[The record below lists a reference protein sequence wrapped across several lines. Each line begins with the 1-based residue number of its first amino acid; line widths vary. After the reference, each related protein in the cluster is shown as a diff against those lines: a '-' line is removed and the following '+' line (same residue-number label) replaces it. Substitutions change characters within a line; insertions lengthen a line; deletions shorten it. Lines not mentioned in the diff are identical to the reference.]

1 MDIIGL
7 ERLSVGYQEIKTA
20 LSRMGRISLS
30 SLALSQKLHLLSCLN
45 KKMLYVAGEENSSEV
60 ADLLNR
66 YGVKT
71 EIFPAET
78 DPVMYR
84 SGVALSLT
92 SARVSALLKWTEGE
106 IDCLV
111 VPPEVLA
118 GYLPPKKLF
127 RERCTTLSVGDE
139 QDISALAMSLAKNG
153 YVREERAESKGTYSL
168 NGDIIEIFPINSDLP
183 LRVMTDFDVIES
195 IKYFQPETMTIVR
208 RCERVLIPP
217 AGDVI
222 IPKEAMVGLL
232 DRIRKGI
239 GLQNARAKTRT
250 EEILSDL
257 ELQMGF
263 GGTAALNWLYPF
275 VLPYLSTLF
284 DYLDFDDLI
293 VIDEDKA
300 GMDRLNRFYEGIK
313 ARVARLIPEGEALK
327 DHYNSVV
334 PLSLVNEGFNLHK
347 VLEFSN
353 YRVGIS
359 APEEGL
365 FVRDSRGL
373 PSYFANLG
381 LLTKDVD
388 EFLNR
393 GYEVVMFG
401 GSEENVAT
409 LKNFFGDRVFYR
421 KDKLTRG
428 FIDRYSKVMVVGTVD
443 MNIKATA
450 KAVEKTPK
458 TTIAPRVGD
467 YVVHEQYGIGQ
478 CLGIQHV
485 KSYVG
490 EHDYLVLQYAG
501 ENKIFL
507 PVYQMDMLSFY
518 AGSDKNPKLS
528 NPNKDEFAK
537 EKAKAKSSIKKL
549 AIDLLE
555 LYARREESRGYRYPK
570 EPPLEREFESAFEFE
585 ETPDQAQA
593 IAEIKKD
600 MESGRVMDRLICGD
614 VGFGKTEV
622 AFRAVFKTV
631 LENRQAAILAP
642 TTILAEQHYMNAVNR
657 FAPFG
662 IRVACLTRFRTK
674 EEVQSILA
682 GVASG
687 SIGLV
692 VGTHRILSKDV
703 NFFDLGLL
711 VLDEEQRFGVEQKE
725 RLKLL
730 RTNVNVLS
738 MSATPIPRTLDM
750 ALSGIRDI
758 SVLDTPPKGRQAV
771 KTLVAEYSDS
781 LLKEAVRKEL
791 ERGGQTFILINNI
804 EKLAPFASRVKEFFP
819 EARIVMGHGR
829 MAAELLEKNIYKFY
843 NKEADIL
850 VSTTIIENGIDI
862 PDANTLVVI
871 DADRLG
877 LSQMYQLKGRV
888 GRSSTLASAYFTY
901 PENKILDTIARK
913 RLEALSDNSDLG
925 AGYRLALMD
934 LEIRGAGNVLGR
946 EQHGHVEKI
955 GYDMYCKLLRETVAV
970 LKGEAVSEHTDTEVC
985 IRTNA
990 YIGEDYVKSERE
1002 RLKLYKRIAEISS
1015 VEERESIITDVKEMY
1030 GELPKPVLNL
1040 VDISLIRVMGS
1051 RVGVVKVVADNENC
1065 KVVWKNAEYANSTS
1079 AKTAEKAISK
1089 KSYIRHPDA
1098 FTFVFAGVVGGISG
1112 KISLLR
1118 EFLANANGIIV

>member
-7 ERLSVGYQEIKTA
+7 ERL
-20 LSRMGRISLS
+20 RISYGEIASALKRLGRLS
-30 SLALSQKLHLLSCLN
+30 ISTVALSQKLHLLSFLN

-71 EIFPAET
+71 EIFPAEA
-78 DPVMYR
+78 DPIMYR
-84 SGVALSLT
+84 SGVALAIT
-92 SARVSALLKWTEGE
+92 SARVSALQKWIEGE
-106 IDCLV
+106 ISCLV
-111 VPPEVLA
+111 VTPEVLA
-118 GYLPPKKLF
+118 GYLPSKQLF
-127 RERCTTLSVGDE
+127 MERCLTLQVGE
-139 QDISALAMSLAKNG
+139 EWDISALAISLAKNG
-153 YVREERAESKGTYSL
+153 YIREERAECKGTYSL
-168 NGDIIEIFPINSDLP
+168 SGDILEIFPINSDLP
-183 LRVMTDFDVIES
+183 LRIMTDFDTIES

-208 RCERVLIPP
+208 RLEKVTIPP
-217 AGDVI
+217 SSDVI
-222 IPKEAMVGLL
+222 IPREAMVGLL
-232 DRIRKGI
+232 DKIRKNI
-239 GLQNARAKTRT
+239 GLQNAKAKTRT
-250 EEILSDL
+250 DEILSDL

-263 GGTAALNWLYPF
+263 GGASALNWLYPF

-284 DYLDFDDLI
+284 DYIDFDDLI

-300 GMDRLNRFYEGIK
+300 GMDKLNRFYEGIK
-313 ARVARLIPEGEALK
+313 AKVSRLIPEGEALR

-359 APEEGL
+359 APEDGL

-388 EFLNR
+388 EFLSR

-401 GSEENVAT
+401 GSKENVAS
-409 LKNFFGDRVFYR
+409 LHNFFGDKVFYR
-421 KDKLTRG
+421 EEKLTRG
-428 FIDRYSKVMVVGTVD
+428 FIDRYAKVMVVGVAD

-450 KAVEKTPK
+450 KAAEKTPRK
-458 TTIAPRVGD
+458 TIAPRVGD
-467 YVVHEQYGIGQ
+467 YVVHEEYGIGQ
-478 CLGIQHV
+478 CLGVQHV

-490 EHDYLVLQYAG
+490 ERDYLVLQYAG

-507 PVYQMDMLSFY
+507 PVHQMDMLSFY
-518 AGSDKNPKLS
+518 AGSDKTPKLS
-528 NPNKDEFAK
+528 NPNKGEFAK
-537 EKAKAKSSIKKL
+537 EKEKARKSIKKL

-555 LYARREESRGYRYPK
+555 LYAKREESRGYKYPK
-570 EPPLEREFESAFEFE
+570 EPPLEREFESAFEYE
-585 ETPDQAQA
+585 ETADQAQA
-593 IAEIKKD
+593 ILEIKRD

-657 FAPFG
+657 FGPFG
-662 IRVACLTRFRTK
+662 VRVACLTRFRTK

-692 VGTHRILSKDV
+692 IGTHRILSKDV
-703 NFFDLGLL
+703 NFYDLGLL

-725 RLKLL
+725 KLKLL

-781 LLKEAVRKEL
+781 LLKEAVGKEL
-791 ERGGQTFILINNI
+791 ARGGQTFILINNI

-829 MAAELLEKNIYKFY
+829 MPSDVLEKNIYKFY

-871 DADRLG
+871 DSDRLG

-901 PENKILDTIARK
+901 PENKILDTVARK

-955 GYDMYCKLLRETVAV
+955 GYDMYCKLLRETVSV
-970 LKGEAVSEHTDTEVC
+970 LKGETVGEQTYTEVC

-1015 VEERESIITDVKEMY
+1015 LEEREEILSDVKEMY
-1030 GELPKPVLNL
+1030 GEVPKPVVNL
-1040 VDISLIRVMGS
+1040 VDVSLLRVLGS
-1051 RVGVVKVVADNENC
+1051 RVGVSKVVADNENC
-1065 KVVWKNAEYANSTS
+1065 KVIWKNGDYANSTS

-1089 KSYIRHPDA
+1089 KAYVKHPDPFTYA
-1098 FTFVFAGVVGGISG
+1098 FVGAVGGISG
-1112 KISLLR
+1112 KIALLR
-1118 EFLANANGIIV
+1118 EFLANANGIII